1 MEEDKKHNTNDIG
14 DFEMGNTEPTKQPEP
29 AATEQPA
36 SEEQPKINKYTEDI
50 KRPDSPEI
58 KPQVNPAGPAP
69 EAAPKAEEAVKP
81 VPSPQ
86 MTPAA
91 ISAQPGSGQTG
102 VQQKPLEA
110 PKKVV
115 NPEARKK
122 ALLGCLGAFGG
133 ALLLFLIFAFVFLA
147 QSSPDEV
154 SPVAKLLGIDQ
165 SSFINGLITFVHII
179 FIIIALTAFVFT
191 MVGFVQA
198 AMAKKEDNIT
208 KKQNLKKGFIAMT
221 ALLIILVIWG
231 IVFAYL
237 DGKRVATGEDS
248 LGQIVTD
255 PEEVTQL
262 SAPVEVKFDASRV
275 SIDKNKYKIIS
286 FDWDFDDGETNTGQ
300 IVSHTFEEKGI
311 YDVTLAITIQD
322 KSTGELAS
330 GGEHHITVSITNQ
343 ALASI
348 FSADPQSGEA
358 PLEVNFD
365 GSESIDPDGKIE
377 SFEWDLDNDGEFD
390 DAKGPKTKETF
401 DKIGKYTVSLRV
413 KSTTGE
419 FDVSEKEINVL
430 ESVEPEAIITVV
442 DEPDSYTV
450 GVNYVFKGDES
461 TSPTGKIEK
470 YEWDFSDNSESK
482 TTKTVSHSFSK
493 EGSYEVTLKV
503 TDEEDNIGET
513 TKIINVG
520 SPKGTPKAKISSQPS
535 IQGDSLKLT
544 GNAPF
549 SVTFNALGTTD
560 SDDNIV
566 DYEWN
571 FGDGS
576 AKGFGE
582 TVNHLFAKQGTYTV
596 ILSVTDADE
605 NVGKSTMVVEV
616 QPQGINA
623 SVSADKIEGNIPLTV
638 NFDASASTYDDGQI
652 TSYKWDF
659 GDGTQPKLGAATI
672 SHKYTSI
679 GTFNAS
685 VEVIGSDNTSTKAN
699 ITITVREIPLQ
710 ACFVSVFEN
719 GKAPLETSFDPG
731 CSTGTISNYFW
742 NFGDNGT
749 SSSVKPTHVFNA
761 PGEYRVVLEVSDAE
775 NTVSKA
781 ELFITVTE

>member
-1 MEEDKKHNTNDIG
+1 MEDDKRHSTNDIG
-14 DFEMGNTEPTKQPEP
+14 DFEMGSD
-29 AATEQPA
+29 A
-36 SEEQPKINKYTEDI
+36 SSSEQPKINKYTEDI

-58 KPQVNPAGPAP
+58 KPELNPSGPAP
-69 EAAPKAEEAVKP
+69 EAAPKPAAVT
-81 VPSPQ
+81 PSPQ
-86 MTPAA
+86 MTPAP
-91 ISAQPGSGQTG
+91 ISTASSATQPIQQSSIQ
-102 VQQKPLEA
+102 QQKPLV
-110 PKKVV
+110 PTKKVV

-154 SPVAKLLGIDQ
+154 SPVAKLLGINQ
-165 SSFINGLITFVHII
+165 SSFINGLISFVHVI
-179 FIIIALTAFVFT
+179 FIIISLTAFIFT

-208 KKQNLKKGFIAMT
+208 KKQNIKRGFISLIV
-221 ALLIILVIWG
+221 LLIVLVIWG
-231 IVFAYL
+231 VVFAYL
-237 DGKRVATGEDS
+237 DGKRILTGEDGI
-248 LGQIVTD
+248 GQIVTT
-255 PEEVTQL
+255 PEEVTEL
-262 SAPVEVKFDASRV
+262 SAPVEVKFDASKV

-286 FDWDFDDGETNTGQ
+286 FDWDFGDEETNTGQ
-300 IVSHTFEEKGI
+300 IVTHTFAEKGI

-330 GGEHHITVSITNQ
+330 GGEHHVTVSITNQ
-343 ALASI
+343 ALAAI

-358 PLEVNFD
+358 PLEVSFD
-365 GSESIDPDGKIE
+365 ASESVDPDGKIE
-377 SFEWDLDNDGEFD
+377 SYEWDLDNDGDFD
-390 DAKGPKTKETF
+390 DATGAKATETF

-413 KSTTGE
+413 TSTTGE

-430 ESVEPEAIITVV
+430 ESVEPEAVITVV
-442 DEPDSYTV
+442 DEPETYTV
-450 GVNYVFKGDES
+450 GVNYVFKADES
-461 TSPTGKIEK
+461 TSPTGKVEK
-470 YEWDFSDNSESK
+470 YEWNFSDDSDSK

-503 TDEEDNIGET
+503 TDEDKKVGET
-513 TKIINVG
+513 TKIIKVG
-520 SPKGTPKAKISSQPS
+520 SPKGTPKAKISSQPE
-535 IQGDSLKLT
+535 IQGNSLKLT

-549 SVTFNALGTTD
+549 SVTFNAFGSTD
-560 SDDNIV
+560 SDNNIV

-571 FGDGS
+571 FDDGS

-582 TVNHLFAKQGTYTV
+582 TVNHIFSKQGTYTV
-596 ILSVTDADE
+596 TLSVSDADD
-605 NVGKSTMVVEV
+605 NIGKSTMVVDV
-616 QPQGINA
+616 QAQGISA
-623 SVSADKIEGNIPLTV
+623 SVSADKLDGNIPLTI
-638 NFDASASTYDDGQI
+638 NFDASGSTYQDGQI

-659 GDGTQPKLGAATI
+659 GDGTQPKLGAAKI

-679 GTFNAS
+679 GTFNVS
-685 VEVIGSDNTSTKAN
+685 VEVIGSDNSSSKAN

-731 CSTGTISNYFW
+731 CSTGTIANYSW
-742 NFGDNGT
+742 NFGDGGT
-749 SSSVKPTHVFNA
+749 SSSVKPTHVFNQ
-761 PGEYRVVLEVSDAE
+761 PGEYRTVLEVSDSE

-781 ELFITVTE
+781 ELFITVTQ